1 MSFLNVQ
8 EHAAKLDNE
17 ILQLKLQ
24 LRESNEK
31 CSELEGKVRKG
42 EMEAQLLEE
51 RIGMLQREHQE
62 TEKALEGATAELG
75 EPQDPVYDA
84 NDDIHQKTG
93 TTSFLSPSLQHSQSV
108 VEELKE
114 QNEVL
119 ELQSVER
126 QATIEA
132 QKDETKGT
140 PNSMAAERDH
150 LQNLPDDALSDI
162 SQKLET
168 ILPLTS
174 SLQHSAK
181 DMEMQ
186 ERVKRQEEEVKRVEG
201 AFAKLKKSY
210 ETVTEELHLEIERT
224 KSKSKENKLAQ
235 AMVRLQTANSMLEE
249 LERALSVVLGDL
261 EQREKEINRLCSSSY
276 SEFNIRISLPETS
289 EQEFYTSPEEL
300 YHQDGALEDMTT
312 LRQSLER
319 VRSEERA
326 KDYVV
331 KELESLLKEAR
342 DVQREEEEEIWML
355 ASRHAELET
364 RLANT
369 MDRLSQVTVL
379 SEEREVELLS
389 TRKELDSMR
398 DGIAELRQ
406 ELSSLKSD
414 RDSIE
419 QSLRTAE
426 KNALRLIC
434 EVLRL
439 RLELEQQKETLTR
452 QLEKQKNELKGTAV
466 DRDQLRN
473 LLDDARRDIEQK
485 TETIRSLTSKPQH
498 PQRAMEETEAQKG
511 TFANRS
517 THEMVMTQLE
527 QIMKKSRETVAEE
540 LRLERERIN

>member
-1 MSFLNVQ
+1 MPFLNVK